1 MSSKNIGQEIARL
14 RKEKNM
20 TQLQLAD
27 LMNVTDK
34 AVSKWERD
42 LSYPSF
48 KTIQKLADV
57 LEVPLED
64 LIDIESEDNMKKE
77 DLAINENLK
86 QVTKVIFKAISLAMG
101 IAVVILSILKELDIS
116 SGFIM
121 LGIGLFSLALDSLRN
136 NK

>member
-1 MSSKNIGQEIARL
+1 MPSKDIGQEIARL

-34 AVSKWERD
+34 AVSKWERG

-48 KTIQKLADV
+48 KTIQKLAEV

-64 LIDIESEDNMKKE
+64 FIDIESEDNMRKE

-101 IAVVILSILKELDIS
+101 IAVVVLSILKELDIS

>member
-1 MSSKNIGQEIARL
+1 MPSKDIGQEIARL

-34 AVSKWERD
+34 AVSKWERG

-48 KTIQKLADV
+48 KTIQKLAEV
-57 LEVPLED
+57 LEVSLENF
-64 LIDIESEDNMKKE
+64 IDIESEDNMKKE

-101 IAVVILSILKELDIS
+101 IAVVVLSILKELDIS

>member
-64 LIDIESEDNMKKE
+64 LIDIESEEIMKKE
-77 DLAINENLK
+77 ELGINENLK
-86 QVTKVIFKAISLAMG
+86 QVTQVIFKAISLAMG
-101 IAVVILSILKELDIS
+101 IAVIVLSILKELDIS

-121 LGIGLFSLALDSLRN
+121 LGIGLFSLALDNLRN

>member
-1 MSSKNIGQEIARL
+1 MPSKDIGQEIARL
-14 RKEKNM
+14 RKERNM

-34 AVSKWERD
+34 AVSKWERG

-64 LIDIESEDNMKKE
+64 LIDIESEENMKKE
-77 DLAINENLK
+77 ELGMNENLK
-86 QVTKVIFKAISLAMG
+86 QVTQVIFKAISLAMG
-101 IAVVILSILKELDIS
+101 IAVIVLSILKELDIS

-121 LGIGLFSLALDSLRN
+121 LGIGLFSLALDNLRN

>member
-1 MSSKNIGQEIARL
+1 MPSKDIGQEIARL
-14 RKEKNM
+14 RKERNM

-34 AVSKWERD
+34 AVSKWERG

-48 KTIQKLADV
+48 KTIQKLAEV
-57 LEVPLED
+57 LEVSLENF
-64 LIDIESEDNMKKE
+64 IDIESEDNMKKE

-101 IAVVILSILKELDIS
+101 IAVVVLSILKELDIS

>member
-1 MSSKNIGQEIARL
+1 MPSKDIGQEIARL

-34 AVSKWERD
+34 AVSKWERG

-48 KTIQKLADV
+48 KTIQKLAEV
-57 LEVPLED
+57 LEVPLD
-64 LIDIESEDNMKKE
+64 DFIDIESEDNMKKE

-101 IAVVILSILKELDIS
+101 IAVVVLSILKELDIS
-116 SGFIM
+116 SGLIM
-121 LGIGLFSLALDSLRN
+121 LGIGLFSLALDILRN

>member
-1 MSSKNIGQEIARL
+1 MPSKDIGQEIARL

-34 AVSKWERD
+34 AVSKWERG

-48 KTIQKLADV
+48 KTIQKLAEV
-57 LEVPLED
+57 LEVPLENF
-64 LIDIESEDNMKKE
+64 IDIESEENMKKE
-77 DLAINENLK
+77 ELGMNENLK
-86 QVTKVIFKAISLAMG
+86 QVTQVIFKAISLAMG
-101 IAVVILSILKELDIS
+101 IAVIVLSILKELDIS

>member
-1 MSSKNIGQEIARL
+1 MPSKDIGQEIARL

-34 AVSKWERD
+34 AVSKWERG

-48 KTIQKLADV
+48 KTIQKLAEV

-64 LIDIESEDNMKKE
+64 FIDIESEDNMKKE

-101 IAVVILSILKELDIS
+101 IAVVVLSILKELDIS
-116 SGFIM
+116 SGLIM

>member
-1 MSSKNIGQEIARL
+1 MPSKDIGQEIARL

-34 AVSKWERD
+34 AVSKWERG

-48 KTIQKLADV
+48 KTIQKLAEV
-57 LEVPLED
+57 LEVPLD
-64 LIDIESEDNMKKE
+64 DFIDIESEDNMKKE

>member
-1 MSSKNIGQEIARL
+1 MPSKDIGQEIARL

-34 AVSKWERD
+34 AVSKWERG

-48 KTIQKLADV
+48 KTIQKLAEV
-57 LEVPLED
+57 LEVPLD
-64 LIDIESEDNMKKE
+64 DFIDIESEDNMKKE

-101 IAVVILSILKELDIS
+101 IAVVVLSILKELDIS
-116 SGFIM
+116 SGLIM

>member
-1 MSSKNIGQEIARL
+1 MPSKDIGQEIARL

-34 AVSKWERD
+34 AVSKWERG

-48 KTIQKLADV
+48 KTIQKLAEV

-64 LIDIESEDNMKKE
+64 FIDIESEDNMKKE
-77 DLAINENLK
+77 DLAVNENLK

-101 IAVVILSILKELDIS
+101 IAVVVLSILKELDIS

>member
-1 MSSKNIGQEIARL
+1 MPSKDIGQEIARL

-34 AVSKWERD
+34 AVSKWERG

-48 KTIQKLADV
+48 KTIQKLAEV

-64 LIDIESEDNMKKE
+64 FIDIESEDNMKKE

-101 IAVVILSILKELDIS
+101 IAVVVLSILKELDIS